1 MKENIHPAWHAEAQ
15 VVCAC
20 GNTWVTGSTVAE
32 VRTDVCA
39 SCHPFYTGE
48 QRVVDTE
55 GRVDRFYKKLQARE
69 ERIQEE
75 TERRDERRSPE
86 LPISELELGTR
97 YENALAEAG
106 ITTAGDITERLQRG
120 GDEALLEVKGFGQ
133 KGLIDLKRRLRSRGY
148 DVQ

>member
-1 MKENIHPAWHAEAQ
+1 MKENIHPVWFPQAR
-15 VVCAC
+15 VICAC
-20 GNTWVTGSTVAE
+20 GNTWVTGSTVEE

-69 ERIQEE
+69 SRIQEE

-86 LPISELELGTR
+86 LPVAELEIGTR

-106 ITTAGDITERLQRG
+106 ITTAGEIIERLQKG
-120 GDEALLEVKGFGQ
+120 GDAALLDVKGFGQ

-148 DVQ
+148 EL